1 MTLFYRRMLLLSAA
15 LLSFSLAAKPDTNW
29 TTEKSRK
36 MDAIPR
42 QEYPRPQFVRET
54 WSNLNGWWS
63 CEFDFSNSGIER
75 GLAKSK
81 GFSRQILVPFCPESR
96 LSGIGFRDFI
106 PAMFYHRK
114 LTIPKEWKDRR
125 ILLHFGG
132 VDYECEGFINGRS
145 VGKHFGGTVSFSF
158 DITREAAAG
167 KTVDF
172 VLRVTDDLRSRTQAS
187 GKQSTAYG
195 SSGCHYTRTTGIWQT
210 VWMEPVAQNALK
222 SCRVIPL
229 LDEGAFSFQ
238 PEFYESS
245 ANHRLRVKVSID
257 GKTAEDTCITQD
269 GASLKIHPPKIR
281 PWSPDDPFLYDIEYT
296 VTDSR
301 GNVMD
306 RVTSYAGL
314 RKIHTANGKFYLN
327 NKPIYLRLVLDQ
339 GFYPDG
345 IWTAPSDEAL
355 RRDIELSKQAGF
367 NGARLHQ
374 KVFEERFHYWADR
387 LGYLTW
393 GESASWGSSCFS
405 GAPPSLEAFWK
416 SAFRFLEEWKE
427 IVKRDRNHPSII
439 AWTPANETGT
449 NDRFYS
455 RYRDIITA
463 IYELTKDLDP
473 TRPVNDCSG
482 YIHVKPDL
490 WTVHNYTGNGN
501 ALKQQLAPPNSP
513 VMKLKPYE
521 VPFDGQPYFITEY
534 GGVRYL
540 PPGQKPYA
548 ANSWGY
554 NKQIKDPETYCNKIR
569 ELTDAIL
576 ENPTLC
582 GYCYTQLTNV
592 EQEENGIYNYDRTP
606 KVPVQKLF
614 EIFSRNPKQYSK

>member
-1 MTLFYRRMLLLSAA
+1 
-15 LLSFSLAAKPDTNW
+15 
-29 TTEKSRK
+29 

-42 QEYPRPQFVRET
+42 QEYPRPQFVRKT
-54 WSNLNGWWS
+54 WCNLNGWWS

-75 GLAKSK
+75 GLANAT
-81 GFSRQILVPFCPESR
+81 GFSRKILVPFCPESE

-114 LTIPKEWKDRR
+114 LSIPKEWEGKR

-145 VGKHFGGTVSFSF
+145 VGKHFGGTVSFTF
-158 DITREAAAG
+158 DITGEAAAG
-167 KTVDF
+167 NTVDF
-172 VLRVTDDLRSRTQAS
+172 VLRVFDDVRSHTQAG

-195 SSGCHYTRTTGIWQT
+195 SAGCHYTRTTGIWQT
-210 VWMEPVAQNALK
+210 VWMEPVAQNALQ

-229 LDEGAFSFQ
+229 LDDGAFSFQ

-245 ANHRLRVKVSID
+245 AEHRLHVKVSID
-257 GKTAEDTCITQD
+257 GKTAEDSCIAQN
-269 GASLKIHPPKIR
+269 GASLTIHLPEIR
-281 PWSPDDPFLYDIEYT
+281 PWSPEDPFLYDIEYT

-301 GNVMD
+301 GNVTD
-306 RVTSYAGL
+306 RVASYAGL
-314 RKIHTANGKFYLN
+314 RKIHTANGKLYLN
-327 NKPIYLRLVLDQ
+327 NEPVYLRLVLDQ

-355 RRDIELSKQAGF
+355 RRDIELSRQAGF

-393 GESASWGSSCFS
+393 GESASWGCDCFCS
-405 GAPPSLEAFWK
+405 APGSQEIFWK
-416 SAFRFLEEWKE
+416 GAFRFLEEWKE

-439 AWTPANETGT
+439 AWTPTNETWT
-449 NDRFYS
+449 TARLCDQ
-455 RYRDIITA
+455 YRNVIT
-463 IYELTKDLDP
+463 ELYHSTKELDP
-473 TRPVNDCSG
+473 TRPINDCSG
-482 YIHVKPDL
+482 YTHVKTDL
-490 WTVHNYTGNGN
+490 WTVHNYAGDRDE
-501 ALKQQLAPPNSP
+501 LKQQLAPPNSA
-513 VMKLKPYE
+513 VMEPKPNE
-521 VPFDGQPYFITEY
+521 VPYAGQPYFIDEY
-534 GGVRYL
+534 GGIRYL

-548 ANSWGY
+548 ENSWGY
-554 NKQIKDPETYCNKIR
+554 NQEIKDPETYCNKIR

-576 ENPTLC
+576 EIPSLC

-592 EQEENGIYNYDRTP
+592 EQEENGIYNYNRTP
-606 KVPVQKLF
+606 KVPVEKLF
-614 EIFSRNPKQYSK
+614 AIFSRNPKQYSK